1 VGTVA
6 HDGPAR
12 TTANHLGRGNTA
24 RIRAHDRN
32 DDRTAL
38 SLFAGIVR
46 RLSAHPRAD
55 DGKFPILLAVFPVA
69 DYYPLKQ
76 AALVHNP
83 IAYIPAPSSVSGAG
97 VTLVMQLTNP
107 VVSPRETRADW
118 LCETV
123 LAGQHPVLADWSG
136 WWRVALRRVYLRRPA
151 RSAG

>member
-1 VGTVA
+1 MGTVA

-12 TTANHLGRGNTA
+12 TTANHLGRGTPPA
-24 RIRAHDRN
+24 SAHERN

-97 VTLVMQLTNP
+97 VTLVMQHKPGSEATG
-107 VVSPRETRADW
+107 D
-118 LCETV
+118 
-123 LAGQHPVLADWSG
+123 AGRL
-136 WWRVALRRVYLRRPA
+136 ALRDSSGRSASSAGRLCRVGGVRLYAAFTFGRPA
-151 RSAG
+151 RSVG

>member
-1 VGTVA
+1 M
-6 HDGPAR
+6 
-12 TTANHLGRGNTA
+12 
-24 RIRAHDRN
+24 
-32 DDRTAL
+32 

-107 VVSPRETRADW
+107 VVRPRETRADW

-123 LAGQHPVLADWSG
+123 LAGQHPVLADCVGLVACGSTPRLPSG
-136 WWRVALRRVYLRRPA
+136 DQHVLSGEAAQPA
-151 RSAG
+151 PRDAPEVFNR